1 MNTTNLFV
9 ELVVIGVG
17 AAIWV
22 MLLVLSLFGFGW
34 VSFDTLLSLPAI
46 IPCLAVVYVLG
57 IVLDRMADKI
67 FEQWAAPLASQWFKS
82 AEEYRRARTFIYTRS
97 DALRD
102 LFEYSRS
109 RLRICRGWALNS
121 FLILITLNVFVWSR
135 VTPEDVRFKVS
146 MFGTIFFLFL
156 GMGAWRAWHRLV
168 GNEYK
173 RLHEQYTYLN
183 DQKRKA

>member
-17 AAIWV
+17 AAVWV
-22 MLLVLSLFGFGW
+22 VLLLLSLFGYGW
-34 VSFDTLLSLPAI
+34 ISFDTLLSFPAL
-46 IPCLAVVYVLG
+46 IPGLAIVYVLG
-57 IVLDRMADKI
+57 IVIDRIADKI
-67 FEQWAAPLASQWFKS
+67 FERWATPLGSQWFKS
-82 AEEYRRARTFIYTRS
+82 AEEYRRARMLIYTRS

-121 FLILITLNVFVWSR
+121 LFILLTLNLFVWSQMP
-135 VTPEDVRFKVS
+135 PESLRWKISF
-146 MFGTIFFLFL
+146 FGTLFSL
-156 GMGAWRAWHRLV
+156 LFGIGAWRAWYQLV
-168 GNEYK
+168 RNEYK

-183 DQKRKA
+183 AQKKKA